1 MRIKDKDPIEKAV
14 DAFMFVLFP
23 KKIKKKASQP
33 KKHSR

>member
-1 MRIKDKDPIEKAV
+1 MRTKDKDPIEKAV

-23 KKIKKKASQP
+23 KKIEKKEQEQ